1 MKLERFLSFN
11 EDLNPDIQKLDR
23 NSADILNTNDAVSFI
38 FMGSHEYTL
47 KVWAEKQEL
56 ELIVSDNEVSRLTF
70 DELPDKKER
79 IVSLEPTEE
88 EGELL
93 YKWIARILSVVEWSN
108 KSDVSKWHDFEP
120 DENGPESLGSTGYVN
135 RPEIYFTFNAPNG
148 IFGLEILSDL
158 STFKLVGP
166 GMEDAI
172 IGTLDDVMDNSDYYK
187 SLSPGNAVY
196 NWIQYCFGKTL
207 IKYRNLSESESSVTR
222 SEHLVVNHNT
232 YGLHY
237 DPDTDQGTIY
247 LPARL
252 IKFKLDE
259 IYEELPELPALESG
273 EVDRKIRKRLEYY
286 KIKMPP
292 APYEIGFRLKKK
304 RTS

>member
-1 MKLERFLSFN
+1 MKLERFQSYN
-11 EDLNPDIQKLDR
+11 ESLNPDVYKLGP
-23 NSADILNTNDAVSFI
+23 NSAGILNTDDAVSFI
-38 FMGSHEYTL
+38 FIGSREYTL

-56 ELIVSDNEVSRLTF
+56 ELITADNESSRLTF
-70 DELPDKKER
+70 DELPGKKER
-79 IVSLEPTEE
+79 IISLEPTKE

-108 KSDVSKWHDFEP
+108 KSDVSQWHDFEP
-120 DENGPESLGSTGYVN
+120 DENGPEPLGSTGYVN
-135 RPEIYFTFNAPNG
+135 RPEIYYTFNAPNG

-187 SLSPGNAVY
+187 SLSPDNAVY
-196 NWIQYCFGKTL
+196 NWIQYCFGRTL

-222 SEHLVVNHNT
+222 SERLVVNHNT

-252 IKFKLDE
+252 IKFKMDE

-286 KIKMPP
+286 NIHMPP
-292 APYEIGFRLKKK
+292 APYEIGFWLKKK